1 MENIME
7 NVQIVILAAGKG
19 KRMESDSP
27 KALAMLKGKPFLQ
40 HILETVYSLDLHIKP
55 VIVVGHKKEQIQ
67 EFFGDKY
74 TYAEQKEQLG
84 TGHAVYSAKDALHED
99 HKAILV
105 LSTDQ
110 PLVSKETIENLIKT
124 HKGRN
129 STITLGTVVLPDFKE
144 WRAGLKNFGR
154 IVRNENGSVVRIVEF
169 KDADEEERNITEVNP
184 ALYVFDSD
192 WLWENINKLKNEN
205 AQGEYY
211 LTDLIKI
218 AFTQGKKVEAV
229 PVANILEGLQPNS
242 KAELEV
248 LENLT
253 S

>member
-1 MENIME
+1 M
-7 NVQIVILAAGKG
+7 
-19 KRMESDSP
+19 
-27 KALAMLKGKPFLQ
+27 
-40 HILETVYSLDLHIKP
+40 
-55 VIVVGHKKEQIQ
+55 
-67 EFFGDKY
+67 
-74 TYAEQKEQLG
+74 
-84 TGHAVYSAKDALHED
+84 
-99 HKAILV
+99 
-105 LSTDQ
+105 
-110 PLVSKETIENLIKT
+110 
-124 HKGRN
+124 
-129 STITLGTVVLPDFKE
+129 
-144 WRAGLKNFGR
+144 
-154 IVRNENGSVVRIVEF
+154 RNENGSVVRIVEF